1 MVVSNVTA
9 AQPNK
14 VSGAVFAAPIG
25 STLPTDVSTSLD
37 AAFKEL
43 GYISEDGLTNGN
55 SPESTAIKA
64 WGGDTVLTI
73 QTSKDDTFGFTLLEV
88 LNLDVLKTI
97 YGTDNVTGALSTGIT
112 INANSKELQEQAY
125 VIDMILR
132 DGTLKRIV
140 IPDAA
145 ISEISEI
152 TYSDSDAVGYGITLQ
167 AMPDAAGNTHY
178 EYIKAA

>member
-9 AQPNK
+9 AKPK
-14 VSGAVFAAPIG
+14 VSGAVFAAPVG
-25 STLPTDVSTSLD
+25 STLPTAVGTTLD
-37 AAFKEL
+37 TAFKEL

-55 SPESTAIKA
+55 SPESTTIKA

-73 QTSKDDTFGFTLLEV
+73 QTSKEDTFGFTLIEA

-97 YGTDNVTGALSTGIT
+97 YGTENVSGSLSNGIT

-145 ISEISEI
+145 IGEIAEI
-152 TYSDSDAVGYGITLQ
+152 TYSDSDAVGYGVTLN

>member
-1 MVVSNVTA
+1 M
-9 AQPNK
+9 
-14 VSGAVFAAPIG
+14 SG
-25 STLPTDVSTSLD
+25 SL
-37 AAFKEL
+37 AE
-43 GYISEDGLTNGN
+43 
-55 SPESTAIKA
+55 
-64 WGGDTVLTI
+64 
-73 QTSKDDTFGFTLLEV
+73 
-88 LNLDVLKTI
+88 
-97 YGTDNVTGALSTGIT
+97 GIT

-145 ISEISEI
+145 IGEIAEI
-152 TYSDSDAVGYGITLQ
+152 TYSDSDAVGYGVTLN